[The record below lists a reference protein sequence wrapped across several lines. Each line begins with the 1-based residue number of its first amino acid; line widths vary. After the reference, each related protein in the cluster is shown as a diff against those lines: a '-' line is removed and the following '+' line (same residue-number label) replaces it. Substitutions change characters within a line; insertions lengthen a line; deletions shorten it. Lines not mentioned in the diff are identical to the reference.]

1 MSSSVIA
8 CTSTSLPR
16 ASRSWEGA
24 ASIGGSAEPI
34 LAREQL
40 ALLWTLNQSD
50 GDRSLLDIAERSGI
64 AFADIADAAQD
75 LVDAGLLIEPA
86 ASSDETR
93 SEDVRRDCPGDPGM
107 RVLVTGHHGYIGSI
121 TAPLLAQAGHDVV
134 GLDTFFYSG
143 CDFGADGEPVPFI
156 AADVRDVTPSQ
167 LGGFEAV
174 VHLAALSNDPL
185 GDLNSEWTYEINLDG
200 TLALARAAKEAGVER
215 FVFASS
221 CSMYGAVAG
230 DDLLGED
237 APLRPLTPYA
247 ESKVRAEEALHE
259 LADSSFSPVFMR
271 NATAFGASPRLR
283 LDVVLNNLAAWAHTT
298 GRIRLMSDGSA
309 WRPLVHVRDISRA
322 TLALLEAPR
331 ALVHGQA
338 FNVGSANQNVRIS
351 DLANTLNELLQCE
364 VEMSTDATP
373 DPRSYRV
380 DFGKLER
387 ALPDFRCEWTAELG
401 AEELVGAYQAVG
413 LSYHEFQEAGRYT
426 RLAQLKR
433 LLAEDRIDDGLRWR
447 DGDHARS

>member
-1 MSSSVIA
+1 
-8 CTSTSLPR
+8 
-16 ASRSWEGA
+16 
-24 ASIGGSAEPI
+24 
-34 LAREQL
+34 
-40 ALLWTLNQSD
+40 
-50 GDRSLLDIAERSGI
+50 
-64 AFADIADAAQD
+64 
-75 LVDAGLLIEPA
+75 
-86 ASSDETR
+86 
-93 SEDVRRDCPGDPGM
+93 M

-134 GLDTFFYSG
+134 GLDTYFYSG
-143 CDFGADGEPVPFI
+143 CDFGADAEPVPFI

-185 GDLNSEWTYEINLDG
+185 GDLNSAWTYEINLDG

-259 LADSSFSPVFMR
+259 LADSTFSPVFMR
-271 NATAFGASPRLR
+271 NATAYGASPRLR

-309 WRPLVHVRDISRA
+309 WRPLVHIRDISRA

-351 DLANTLNELLQCE
+351 DLANTLHELLQCE
-364 VEMSTDATP
+364 VEMSADATP

-401 AEELVGAYQAVG
+401 AEELVGSYQSVG
-413 LSYHEFQEAGRYT
+413 LSYHDFQEAGRYI

-447 DGDHARS
+447 DVDHARS